1 MPIEFSCSQCSSIL
15 RVPDEHAGKQAKCP
29 SCGAINTI
37 PSGSSTSGSSP
48 VVDPGS
54 GATWGS
60 NPNVAQPVAQ
70 PAPPYGAAGAP
81 DYSKPMAGASPYASP
96 GAAGM
101 GAYREAHRGGLI
113 LTLGIFAIV
122 CNVMA
127 VPGILAWV
135 LGASDLKKIQ
145 AGVMDPSG
153 EGLTRAG
160 MIMGIIGT
168 CLAIAGLLF
177 YCLFFGLAMAGGGMN
192 M

>member
-1 MPIEFSCSQCSSIL
+1 
-15 RVPDEHAGKQAKCP
+15 
-29 SCGAINTI
+29 
-37 PSGSSTSGSSP
+37 
-48 VVDPGS
+48 
-54 GATWGS
+54 
-60 NPNVAQPVAQ
+60 
-70 PAPPYGAAGAP
+70 
-81 DYSKPMAGASPYASP
+81 MAGESPYAAP

-122 CNVMA
+122 CNIMA
-127 VPGILAWV
+127 IPGILAWV
-135 LGASDLKKIQ
+135 MGSNDLKKIQ

-168 CLAIAGLLF
+168 CLAIAGILF
-177 YCLFFGLAMAGGGMN
+177 YCVFFAMAMAGGAMN